1 MGGWLWRIEHGC
13 MGRRGPVFPLLAAI
27 LLMFLGNG
35 ARAGEYGHYL
45 AFKYLQNYPASTY
58 GALDQNWSILEDK
71 RGILYFANQSGVLEY
86 DGVTWR
92 VIKVPNYTVRSM
104 AQAADG
110 TIYIGGMSEIGY
122 LAPNA
127 RGELAYASLMSH
139 VKEADRGFGEVWQ
152 THFHGDCTWFNT
164 RKKLL
169 RWQGGKLTAWN
180 NDEESKYKWIFS
192 WQGKCLVQV
201 KDRGIMEIKDD
212 DFRKLPASDTFPQE
226 RFFLV
231 VPYKGGKLLLGT
243 YSQGLYLFD
252 GHSTVPFPTE
262 ADTYLQKKRLSHGI
276 ALGNGNFAAATFY
289 GGVVIFDET
298 GRIKGIFDSQTTGLE
313 TDNVK
318 YILEDSRGSLWLALN
333 NGISRIDY
341 GSPSYY
347 FGKNSGLKGLVLCT
361 VRYKGELYA
370 GTSYGLYRLDNPGP
384 GKVSRFSPVPG
395 IAGNCWSLSALHDS
409 LMVASDQ
416 GIMQVLDNGQ
426 VRQITS
432 GKAVLTLAAS
442 PSTPGRL
449 WAAGDN
455 QVLVL
460 VQKDGGWEVENRV
473 DLEKGGIRSIVEGDD
488 RNLRLGTLTAG
499 VCRVDFNRPGQP
511 GTPLVYWYGEESGL
525 PAGEVHVAIIS
536 GQPVFATSKG
546 LFRFDPGTGRFTPFP
561 LLGDTFCN
569 GSHGIF
575 RLAQAEDGRIWFHSS
590 RENFCA
596 TPQAGTGFTVRPVS
610 FPMLRFSQANA
621 ITPDGPL
628 VWFACSDGLAGYD
641 TRVAPAKDFS
651 FSALVRQV
659 TTKDQQVIC
668 GGFRSGRQ
676 KESLPPVLGYKD
688 RHLRFSCAAPFFE
701 GKGEVKYRYWMEG
714 FDNDWSKLTDESN
727 KTYTNLDIGF
737 HTFKVQAQDVYG
749 TDSTP
754 DAFSFRILPPFYL
767 TWWAYILYGI
777 TAVLFVYLVVK
788 WRSYTLV
795 KEKQHLERV
804 VDERTQEINRANA
817 ELQQK
822 TVLLQEQS
830 GQLKEMD
837 QVKSRFFANISHEF
851 RTPLSL
857 IMGPLEQ
864 IRTAVPTQQVKS
876 WIDLAYGNARRLLG
890 LINQLLD
897 LAKLESGKMKL
908 QAEER
913 DVVAFLKALLEPFKL
928 AANQK
933 QVNLVFDTEK
943 TAIPLYFDVEKM
955 EKIMANLLSNALKF
969 TPEGGTIDV
978 SVGLEPAGGSTG
990 YAVITVKDTGPGIP
1004 ADQLTRI
1011 FDRFYQVPLPTEH
1024 RQKGSGIGLSLTK
1037 ELVELH
1043 RGEIGVRSRT
1053 VGDGEGQSGSEFYL
1067 RLPLGSAHLSPA
1079 ELVAEPVSADQPGS
1093 VSAAAR
1099 EAVET
1104 VEADEFL
1111 ETDNAGS
1118 GTPGEAVKHPDKD
1131 VILVVE
1137 DNADMRYYIRASL
1150 GPEYEVREAKD
1161 GGDGTEKAKAIIP
1174 DLIISDIMMPG
1185 IDGYE
1190 LCRVVKN
1197 DVATSHI
1204 PIILLTAKTSESS
1217 ILQGLE
1223 VGADDYITKPF
1234 NTRVLCAR
1242 VKNLIALRRQLQ
1254 LSLNREMVLQ
1264 PAALTMSKIDQ
1275 AFFDEL
1281 QRVIEKK
1288 MSDPELNVEDLSHRL
1303 AMSRTTLYRK
1313 ILALTGE
1320 PPTDFIRSYRLKR
1333 AAQLLKNNF
1342 GSITEVAFE
1351 VGFTSRAYFT
1361 QCFKEKFHRLPSEY
1375 LASFSGS

>member
-1 MGGWLWRIEHGC
+1 MGGWLWRIKHGS
-13 MGRRGPVFPLLAAI
+13 MGRGGPGFPLLAAI

-35 ARAGEYGHYL
+35 ARAGEYDHYL
-45 AFKYLQNYPASTY
+45 AFKYLQNYPTSTY
-58 GALDQNWSILEDK
+58 GAQNWAILEDK
-71 RGILYFANQSGVLEY
+71 RGILYIANQDGVLEY
-86 DGVTWR
+86 DGVSWR
-92 VIKVPNYTVRSM
+92 VIKVPNHTVRSM
-104 AQAADG
+104 AQADDG
-110 TIYIGGMSEIGY
+110 TIYIGGRSEIGY

-127 RGELAYASLMSH
+127 RGELAYESLISH
-139 VKEADRGFGEVWQ
+139 LKETDRGFGEVWQ
-152 THFHGDCTWFNT
+152 THCHGDCTWFNT

-169 RWQGGKLTAWN
+169 RWQGGKLTAWD
-180 NDEESKYKWIFS
+180 NDGESKYKWIFS
-192 WQGKCLVQV
+192 WQGKCLVQI
-201 KDRGIMEIKDD
+201 KDRGIMEIKAD

-226 RFFLV
+226 RVFMV

-252 GHSTVPFPTE
+252 GQSTVTLTGTD
-262 ADTYLQKKRLSHGI
+262 ADIYVRDKRLSHGI
-276 ALGNGNFAAATFY
+276 ALGNGDFAAATFY

-298 GRIKGIFDSQTTGLE
+298 GRINGIFDSRTTGLE

-341 GSPSYY
+341 GSPSFY

-361 VRYKGELYA
+361 ARYNGQLYA
-370 GTSYGLYRLDNPGP
+370 GTDAGLYYLDNPGP

-395 IAGNCWSLSALHDS
+395 ITRNCWSLLALHDS
-409 LMVASDQ
+409 LIVASDQ
-416 GIMQVLDNGQ
+416 GIMQVMGNNQ

-432 GKAVLTLAAS
+432 GKAVLALAAS
-442 PSTPGRL
+442 HITPGRI
-449 WAAGDN
+449 WAAGN
-455 QVLVL
+455 SGVSAL
-460 VQKDGGWEVENRV
+460 VQKQNGWCEESRV
-473 DLEKGGIRSIVEGDD
+473 DCGQPDIRSLVEDQDG
-488 RNLRLGTLTAG
+488 NLWLGTITNGAWRIE
-499 VCRVDFNRPGQP
+499 CDRPGQP
-511 GTPLVYWYGEESGL
+511 GTPQVHGFGEESGL
-525 PAGEVHVAIIS
+525 PAGEVHVTMIS
-536 GQPVFATSKG
+536 GQPVFATPQG
-546 LFRFDPGTGRFTPFP
+546 LFRFAAKTGRFLPFP
-561 LLGDTFCN
+561 LLGEDFCN
-569 GSHGIF
+569 GSRGIF

-596 TPQAGTGFTVRPVS
+596 TPLAGTGFTVRPVT

-628 VWFACSDGLAGYD
+628 VWFACNEGLVGYD
-641 TRVAPAKDFS
+641 TGMSPAKDFS
-651 FSALVRQV
+651 FSARVRQV
-659 TTKDQQVIC
+659 TTKDGQPIY
-668 GGFRSGRQ
+668 GGFRSGQ
-676 KESLPPVLGYKD
+676 QEESLPPVLEYKD

-714 FDNDWSKLTDESN
+714 FDKGWSMETDESS
-727 KTYTNLDIGF
+727 KTYTNLDSGRY
-737 HTFKVQAQDVYG
+737 TFKVQAQDVYG
-749 TDSTP
+749 TGSTP
-754 DAFSFRILPPFYL
+754 DTFSFRILPPFYL

-777 TAVLFVYLVVK
+777 TAILFVYLVVK

-795 KEKQHLERV
+795 KEKQRLERV
-804 VDERTQEINRANA
+804 VDERTQEINRANI

-822 TVLLQEQS
+822 TILLQEQS
-830 GQLKEMD
+830 EQLKEMD

-913 DVVAFLKALLEPFKL
+913 DVVAFLKALLEPFEL
-928 AANQK
+928 AAQQK
-933 QVNLVFDTEK
+933 QVNLAFDTEK
-943 TAIPLYFDVEKM
+943 ATIPLYFDVEKM
-955 EKIMANLLSNALKF
+955 EKIMINLLSNALKF
-969 TPEGGTIDV
+969 TPEGGTIGV
-978 SVGLEPAGGSTG
+978 SVTLDPAGGSTG

-1004 ADQLTRI
+1004 ADQLSRI
-1011 FDRFYQVPLPTEH
+1011 FDRFYQVPSPVEH

-1037 ELVELH
+1037 ELVDLH
-1043 RGEIGVRSRT
+1043 RGEIGVNSRT
-1053 VGDGEGQSGSEFYL
+1053 AADGESGSGTEFYL

-1079 ELVAEPVSADQPGS
+1079 ELVAEPVSADQSES
-1093 VSAAAR
+1093 VSSAAR
-1099 EAVET
+1099 DAVEE
-1104 VEADEFL
+1104 VAAEEVI
-1111 ETDNAGS
+1111 ETENAGS

-1137 DNADMRYYIRASL
+1137 DNADLRYYIRTSL
-1150 GPEYEVREAKD
+1150 GSEYDVEEAND
-1161 GGDGTEKAKAIIP
+1161 GADGIDKARAVIP

-1185 IDGYE
+1185 TDGYE
-1190 LCRVVKN
+1190 LCRMVKN

-1204 PIILLTAKTSESS
+1204 PVILLTAKTSESS

-1264 PAALTMSKIDQ
+1264 PAAMTMSKIDQ

-1288 MSDPELNVEDLSHRL
+1288 MSDSELNVEDLSRRL
-1303 AMSRTTLYRK
+1303 AMSRTTVYRK

-1320 PPTDFIRSYRLKR
+1320 TPTDFIRSYRLKR

-1361 QCFKEKFHRLPSEY
+1361 QCFKEKFHLLPSEY
-1375 LASFSGS
+1375 LASFSG